1 MKTYI
6 LTYRKIFSNKSVF
19 GVELNNETAKQVF
32 QHELVQEVQRK
43 RSELKKDPKYR
54 NGKFEI
60 RTLEGFKA
68 KNVLKES

>member
-1 MKTYI
+1 MTTYV
-6 LTYRKIFSNKSVF
+6 LTYRKNTSSKSVF
-19 GVELNNETAKQVF
+19 GIEPSNESAKSVF

-43 RSELKKDPKYR
+43 LFALQKDPKYR

-68 KNVLKES
+68 KNILKE

>member
-1 MKTYI
+1 MEV
-6 LTYRKIFSNKSVF
+6 SKSVY
-19 GVELNNETAKQVF
+19 

-68 KNVLKES
+68 KNILKDKFTMCKN

>member
-1 MKTYI
+1 MTTYV
-6 LTYRKIFSNKSVF
+6 LTYRKNTGQVASS
-19 GVELNNETAKQVF
+19 VF

-43 RSELKKDPKYR
+43 RLELKKDPKYR

-68 KNVLKES
+68 KNILKESE

>member
-6 LTYRKIFSNKSVF
+6 LTYRKNWMEV
-19 GVELNNETAKQVF
+19 ARQVF
-32 QHELVQEVQRK
+32 QHGLVQEVQRK

-68 KNVLKES
+68 KNVLKESK

>member
-1 MKTYI
+1 MTTYV
-6 LTYRKIFSNKSVF
+6 LTYRKNWMEVS
-19 GVELNNETAKQVF
+19 KQVF

-60 RTLEGFKA
+60 RTLEGFKG
-68 KNVLKES
+68 KNVLKESE